1 MASGW
6 YLVVARLATMAAWA
20 RGNFDAVVT
29 RVPLAIVTMGCVGD
43 GLDSELLLLRH
54 HWTYAPSSPLQPP
67 ALVVMGFS
75 STTCQIEEIDTRYGL
90 QQVRL
95 VVCPCSLWLSDLLFQ
110 LDKCFV

>member
-20 RGNFDAVVT
+20 RGNFDAV
-29 RVPLAIVTMGCVGD
+29 VTMGCVGD

-67 ALVVMGFS
+67 AVVVMGFNFFSAQHHDVPDRHQVS
-75 STTCQIEEIDTRYGL
+75 SRALDENLVLFRWQWHTN
-90 QQVRL
+90 VRTFL
-95 VVCPCSLWLSDLLFQ
+95 EVLF
-110 LDKCFV
+110 FY